1 MPRID
6 ELKTHLARS
15 RLILEETIKSLTP
28 QQWETQVQSEGERWT
43 ARQIVS
49 HLLDAERGMTG
60 QMQRILVGQPTIPD
74 GFDLDRW
81 NRGAVRKL
89 ADLAPEALII
99 GLAESRAA
107 LLEFVDGLTD
117 GDLSRQGR
125 HPALGLISIERY
137 LQQIAD
143 HEAGHAADIR
153 AALA

>member
-15 RLILEETIKSLTP
+15 RLILEETIERLTP

-43 ARQIVS
+43 ARQIVA

-60 QMQRILVGQPTIPD
+60 QMQRILAGQPTIPD
-74 GFDLDRW
+74 DFDLDRW

-89 ADLAPEALII
+89 ADLAPDDLLI

-107 LLEFVDGLTD
+107 LLEFVDNLTD
-117 GDLSRQGR
+117 ADLSRQGR
-125 HPALGLISIERY
+125 HPSLGLISIERY